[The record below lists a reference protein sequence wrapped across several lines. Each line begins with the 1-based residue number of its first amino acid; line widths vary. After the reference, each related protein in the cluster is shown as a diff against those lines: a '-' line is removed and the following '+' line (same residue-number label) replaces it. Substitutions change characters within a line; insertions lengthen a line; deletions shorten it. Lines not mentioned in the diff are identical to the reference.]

1 MFRKT
6 AIGIVL
12 GFVLLALAF
21 TSCSS
26 PSGGGG
32 IAPPSNTVI
41 SSANVNID
49 QPRKGGTPATAAA
62 VTGTGFSAGTVSWSP
77 GLDAEDKFLGGTAYT
92 ASVTLTAGTG
102 FTFTGLADENVKVNV
117 TKTPV
122 SVVNSGS
129 TLQLAYTF
137 PATLQ
142 QDVKSLS
149 ITTQPSK
156 LSYFFGETLDLTGIA
171 VLITFQDDTTQ
182 AVPFEQ
188 MEDFGLQTI
197 PNHGES
203 LNILHNSTKVKVYY
217 LDKEAL
223 TNTLTVAIPDQEN
236 PSYPEGYPKTQNMAN
251 PLFWQFESKTVNWAG
266 ALQDTLGPLHT
277 ADGSARV
284 WNINGTETLFL
295 YASHDMLEAAGCDRM
310 DRYHVFSTT
319 DMKNWTDYGE
329 IFNADDVPWHNG
341 DFTGGS
347 KFMWAPDCVYKNGV
361 YYYYFPHPTKNSG
374 GGADSW
380 GSNWQIGVAVSNHP
394 ASNFMVLP
402 TWLEGL
408 NNGAQNQIDPH
419 VFIDDD
425 GTAYFYNGG
434 GGSCYG
440 GKLKDNMLEIDGDM
454 RQMEGLDNFHEA
466 TWVHKRGGKYYLSY
480 SDNGGGGQRN
490 GDQLKYATSN
500 NPLGPWE
507 YQGVYVYAT
516 GNGTIHGSIVEFK
529 NKWYAFYHSDYVSYV
544 GNDQGRSVHVDE
556 LFYDGDG
563 AIKLVKTFGEPKGG
577 TAPKVINTD
586 GDPDQ
591 IALTLKAVDFN
602 EPPAGFNEIDGVN
615 DGGRTY
621 GYLSRHT
628 KTGGTAVN
636 TNYRK
641 TVGMAIEG
649 SGGNEV
655 LGSMYAREFTRYT
668 INVEKAGAYEVNV
681 YVNPSTSGGS
691 FYLNTN
697 GVNRI
702 GTTEA
707 TSLVAVPFTAASDTF
722 QKINVPNIPLV
733 AGDNVFELRVVSGG
747 FKVQKFEFIS
757 NISPLN
763 LELVKDGMKKQL
775 KLTGV
780 LSGPYS
786 GEIELINSSA
796 YSAGFTP
803 IRFEG
808 LLENGEQLIDLPYYG
823 GYLMDFKVTL
833 EGGRVLNFIASKGT
847 SVNTPRFDTTFADKY
862 TGTNSLETG
871 TTPLIIADT
880 LGCLAEGP
888 WEDLND
894 LSLKGNAKWDDDNL
908 YLYLVVTDPLHHSKF
923 SATDTGG
930 VWEGDAIQIAINMN
944 KGAAGGGA
952 ATSSNEL
959 GFGLHTNGTIL
970 SHRWAAPSQGQTTG
984 PFRPTGWND
993 LFKITRDNTAKTTT
1007 YDLTIPW
1014 ASLKSSNA
1022 AFVDMTKVGIS
1033 ILLCGSDG
1041 TGSPRVAFEYGIGIN
1056 SPKAYAN
1063 LTDLYLMD
1071 TGKYEELLS
1080 DSAEAAVT
1088 KAEGSN
1094 TATNRDVARNFA
1106 ALVIDQTEKDVL
1118 LGRLDLLEP

>member
-6 AIGIVL
+6 AIGIAI
-12 GFVLLALAF
+12 GFMLIALVG

-26 PSGGGG
+26 PGGD
-32 IAPPSNTVI
+32 NTVDTGNLVKI
-41 SSANVNID
+41 NSVNVNID
-49 QPRKGGTPATAAA
+49 QPHKGEAPKTTAAIN
-62 VTGTGFSAGTVSWSP
+62 GTGFSAGTVTWSP
-77 GLDAEDKFLGGTAYT
+77 GLDAEDKFLGGTAYI
-92 ASVTLTAGTG
+92 AQVTLTAGTG
-102 FTFTGLADENVKVNV
+102 FTFTGLADGNVKVNV

-122 SVVNSGS
+122 SVINNGS

-149 ITTQPSK
+149 ITGQPSK

-182 AVPFEQ
+182 PVQFAQ
-188 MEDFGLQTI
+188 MEDFGLQTV
-197 PNHGES
+197 PNHGEP
-203 LNILHNSTKVKVYY
+203 LNILHNGAKVRVYY

-236 PSYPEGYPKTQNMAN
+236 PSYPDGYPKTQEMAN

-277 ADGSARV
+277 ADGSTRV
-284 WNINGTETLFL
+284 WNINGTDTLFV

-341 DFTGGS
+341 SFINGS

-374 GGADSW
+374 SGADSW
-380 GSNWQIGVAVSNHP
+380 GSNWQIGIAVSNHP
-394 ASNFMVLP
+394 ASNFMILP
-402 TWLEGL
+402 NWLEGL

-434 GGSCYG
+434 GGRCYG

-454 RQMEGLDNFHEA
+454 QQMQGLDNFHEA
-466 TWVHKRGGKYYLSY
+466 TWVHKYNGKYYLSY
-480 SDNGGGGQRN
+480 SDNGGGGQNN
-490 GDQLKYATSN
+490 GDQLKYATSD

-556 LFYDGDG
+556 LEYNPDG
-563 AIKLVKTFGEPKGG
+563 AIQLVKTFGKPYQD
-577 TAPKVINTD
+577 TARTVVNTD
-586 GDPDQ
+586 GDPDVV
-591 IALTLKAVDFN
+591 ALSLKAVDFN

-641 TVGMAIEG
+641 TVGMAIESSAG
-649 SGGNEV
+649 DYV
-655 LGSMYAREFTRYT
+655 LGELDAREFTRYT
-668 INVEKAGAYEVNV
+668 ITAEKAGNYEVDV
-681 YVNPSTSGGS
+681 FVASSKTGGS

-702 GTTEA
+702 GTAPSASTV
-707 TSLVAVPFTAASDTF
+707 TVPNTNGVFT
-722 QKINVPNIPLV
+722 KVNVKNIPLV
-733 AGDNVFELRVVSGG
+733 AGENVFDLRVVSGG
-747 FKVQKFEFIS
+747 FKVQKFEFRS
-757 NISPLN
+757 NIMPLN
-763 LELVKDGMKKQL
+763 LELVKGEGMDKKL

-786 GEIELINSSA
+786 GTIKLINSSA

-803 IRFEG
+803 IRFEDLREG
-808 LLENGEQLIDLPYYG
+808 DEQLIDLPYYG
-823 GYLMDFKVTL
+823 GYLFDFQVTL
-833 EGGRVLNFIASKGT
+833 DGSGRMLNFIASKGT
-847 SVNTPRFDTTFADKY
+847 SLNTPRFDTTFADKY
-862 TGTNSLETG
+862 AGEKGIATG
-871 TTPLIIADT
+871 TTPLIIAET
-880 LGCLAEGP
+880 EACLAEGP
-888 WEDLND
+888 WDGIND
-894 LSLKGNAKWDDDNL
+894 LSLKGNAKWDDANL
-908 YLYLVVTDPLHHSKF
+908 YLYLVVTDDVHYSSF
-923 SATDTGG
+923 SANNPEGIWT
-930 VWEGDAIQIAINMN
+930 GDAIQVVVNMN
-944 KGAAGGGA
+944 KGAPGGGEV
-952 ATSSNEL
+952 TSSNEL
-959 GFGLHTNGTIL
+959 GFALHTNGTIL
-970 SHRWAAPSQGQTTG
+970 PQRWAAPTGLQTG
-984 PFRPTGWND
+984 SFRPTGWAD
-993 LFKITRDNTAKTTT
+993 FFKIERDETAKTTT

-1014 ASLKSSNA
+1014 NSLKGTNA
-1022 AFVDMTKVGIS
+1022 QAVDMKRVGIS
-1033 ILLCGSDG
+1033 ILLCDSDG
-1041 TGSPRVAFEYGIGIN
+1041 ASAVRCAFEYGIGIN
-1056 SPKAYAN
+1056 SPKAYGN
-1063 LTDLYLMD
+1063 ITDLYLMD
-1071 TGKYEELLS
+1071 TGEYEELLS
-1080 DSAEAAVT
+1080 DSAEAAVS
-1088 KAEGSN
+1088 KAEGSHSK
-1094 TATNRDVARNFA
+1094 TDHDIAKNFA
-1106 ALVIDQTEKDVL
+1106 ALVIDTAERDAL
-1118 LGRLDLLEP
+1118 LARLDALGL